1 MKNSVIHGVTP
12 PRRSGTFTP
21 GDRLHTS
28 TEKQNRTTN
37 GQDLRRWVL
46 DTSDTPCAFCVLWG
60 IAWMFSLK
68 CRQCF
73 KWICVQSLKWF
84 QKPTYTITIQCMPYI
99 ATVEGTCTWAKFAC
113 ILFVSN
119 TILYCLIV
127 HIFIQRWCSLVGISF
142 WLLASEL
149 GTSSTL
155 SLLYLVWFLI
165 EA

>member
-1 MKNSVIHGVTP
+1 MLPHRGGAGLSRQATGSIHQQKNKIEQPMVRIYEGE
-12 PRRSGTFTP
+12 
-21 GDRLHTS
+21 L
-28 TEKQNRTTN
+28 
-37 GQDLRRWVL
+37 L